1 MARQWAAPMHR
12 TSLLPLLTASLLPA
26 QSPLTTTFA
35 HDNNGAINGCVYFDL
50 TVTAP
55 NGVTVTGLDLNMQGS
70 GQVAVLTTP
79 GTRLGVQTTTAPWT
93 QVALGTAVGAVP
105 GVPTPVAIPA
115 FALAPGSYGVAVM
128 TAGLAHYY
136 TNGTGSNQNWSNAD
150 LSLAAGEASH
160 VPFTAPL
167 LAPRVVNASIHYL
180 LGSGAIVAS
189 NTALGAGCYS
199 RFASFYEA
207 FANAAAFDLANSAL
221 TLTPASGGYTVARTG
236 AFRPVGSVATPVT
249 LALGDDD
256 EITVPLTAGGFPG
269 WTAMTVCSNGF
280 VSRALGNGI
289 GLQPDPAA
297 MLAAPVDAFW
307 CQHDYDPTA
316 GGAIRVEQG
325 AAVTVVT
332 WDGVWDYGGAS
343 PASANT
349 MQLQLHANGVVT
361 FAWGAMSG
369 GGNGHLV
376 GYSPG
381 GVSSDPGGRD
391 LSALGAG
398 SFTLALADELPLV
411 LAATSRPRLGTNWS
425 LLVGNVPATALLGVR
440 VFGTGDP
447 GLTDLAAIGAP
458 GCGLRSTLD
467 LLDVWPIA
475 GGSHAY
481 ALAIPN
487 AAALLGLHVF
497 TTAAVFTNP
506 PANAFGAVT
515 ANGIDGLL
523 GNL

>member
-1 MARQWAAPMHR
+1 MLKTA
-12 TSLLPLLTASLLPA
+12 LVPLLVATLVSA

-50 TVTAP
+50 VVSAP
-55 NGVTVTGLDLNMQGS
+55 GGITVTGIDLNLQGS

-93 QVALGTAVGAVP
+93 QVALGTVVGAVP
-105 GVPTPVAIPA
+105 GVPSPVAIPA

-136 TNGTGSNQNWSNAD
+136 TNGTGSNQNWANAD

-167 LAPRVVNASIHYL
+167 FAPRVVNASIHYL
-180 LGSGAIVAS
+180 VGGAAVVAS
-189 NTALGAGCYS
+189 NTVLGAGCYS
-199 RFASFYEA
+199 RFTSFYEA
-207 FANAAAFDLANSAL
+207 FASAGSFDLANSAL
-221 TLTPASGGYTVARTG
+221 TLTPVSGGYSVARTG
-236 AFRPVGSVATPVT
+236 AWRPVGSVATPVA

-256 EITVPLTAGGFPG
+256 EVTVPFTAGGFPG

-280 VSRALGNGI
+280 VSRAVGNGL
-289 GLQPDPAA
+289 GLQPLAA
-297 MLAAPVDAFW
+297 TMLAAPVDAFW
-307 CQHDYDPTA
+307 SQHDYDPTA
-316 GGAIRVEQG
+316 GGAIKVEQG

-332 WDGVWDYGGAS
+332 WDGVWDYGGTS
-343 PASANT
+343 PANANSL
-349 MQLQLHANGVVT
+349 QLQLHGNGVVT

-369 GGNGHLV
+369 SGNGHLV

-381 GVSSDPGGRD
+381 GASNDPGSRD

-398 SFTLALADELPLV
+398 TFALAAADELPLV
-411 LAATSRPRLGTNWS
+411 LAATSRPRLGTSWS
-425 LLVGNVPATALLGVR
+425 LTVGNVPVTAQLGVR

-447 GLTDLAAIGAP
+447 GLLDLSAIGAP
-458 GCGLRSTLD
+458 GCGLRATLD
-467 LLDVWPIA
+467 LVDAWVIT
-475 GGSHAY
+475 GSSHAY

-487 AAALLGLHVF
+487 AAALLSLHVF
-497 TTAAVFTNP
+497 TTAAVFTSP
-506 PANAFGAVT
+506 PANAFGAIT
-515 ANGIDGLL
+515 ANGIDGRL